1 MLPRFIANEPLEA
14 MTTPPP
20 PSSSPGI
27 IYDSMDISPLP
38 HKHPYV
44 DETQIEPTPL
54 EIPAE
59 DMTRVAE
66 EASEML
72 FEPSRYV
79 SGQSLMLLLPSQGGL
94 LTGAPQTS

>member
-1 MLPRFIANEPLEA
+1 

-27 IYDSMDISPLP
+27 MYDSMDISPLP
-38 HKHPYV
+38 HKLPYLV
-44 DETQIEPTPL
+44 ETQAEPTPL
-54 EIPAE
+54 ETQSEA
-59 DMTRVAE
+59 MTRVAE

-79 SGQSLMLLLPSQGGL
+79 LE
-94 LTGAPQTS
+94 